1 VECGHVGI
9 LTVDLHLPDGASLK
23 SKRKELPRLK
33 NALAKRFSCA
43 VSEVD
48 HHDLWQ
54 RSRLT
59 LAIVGRE
66 AGETDDRLLQASRFL
81 HSDEAFQVV
90 DEARELIAVS
100 GEPGWRSG
108 APA

>member
-9 LTVDLHLPDGASLK
+9 LTVDLHLPEGASLK
-23 SKRKELPRLK
+23 AKRKELLRLK
-33 NALAKRFSCA
+33 NALAKRFACA
-43 VSEVD
+43 VAEVD

-66 AGETDDRLLQASRFL
+66 AGETDDRLLQALRYL

-90 DEARELIAVS
+90 DEARELVAVS
-100 GEPGWRSG
+100 GDAAGRWG
-108 APA
+108 

>member
-9 LTVDLHLPDGASLK
+9 LTVDLHLPEGASLK
-23 SKRKELPRLK
+23 AKRKELLRLK
-33 NALAKRFSCA
+33 SALVKRFACA
-43 VSEVD
+43 VAEVD

-66 AGETDDRLLQASRFL
+66 AGETDDRMLQALRFL
-81 HSDEAFQVV
+81 HSDEAFTVV

-100 GEPGWRSG
+100 GDPAGRWG
-108 APA
+108 A